1 LATPVSLACIFST
14 RKKNQKKNLAVG
26 GPAARQ
32 MSTLHMLH
40 TSSRRDQQAAHSVNP
55 DEPHAIIE
63 RDRSPFAFAAHER
76 NAAWLDKCI
85 IENGK
90 PLPILANA
98 LIAIEAVMPQV
109 FAYDEILR
117 APMLMM
123 RLKPEHSFKRRIMRD
138 VDVGIAAGEVA
149 ASWSEADQ
157 QGHGASGGRHA
168 CSAISSRARIS

>member
-1 LATPVSLACIFST
+1 
-14 RKKNQKKNLAVG
+14 
-26 GPAARQ
+26 
-32 MSTLHMLH
+32 MSALHMLH
-40 TSSRRDQQAAHSVNP
+40 TSSRRGQQAAHSVDP
-55 DEPHAIIE
+55 DEPHATNALTFTDGYSVAGAIIE

-76 NAAWLDKCI
+76 NAAWLNKCI

-109 FAYDEILR
+109 FAYDEMLR

-123 RLKPEHSFKRRIMRD
+123 PLKPEHSFKPRIMRD
-138 VDVGIAAGEVA
+138 VDVGIAQET

-168 CSAISSRARIS
+168 RACSAISSRARLP